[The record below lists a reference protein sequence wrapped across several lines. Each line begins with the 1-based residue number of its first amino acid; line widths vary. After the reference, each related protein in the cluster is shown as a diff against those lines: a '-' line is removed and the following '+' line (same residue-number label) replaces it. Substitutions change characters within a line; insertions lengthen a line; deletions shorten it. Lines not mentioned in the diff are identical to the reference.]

1 MPTFSMALMCIA
13 IETIV
18 LARLFWLQ
26 SYELNTLLEFKKKK
40 KIVREWINIC

>member
-1 MPTFSMALMCIA
+1 MALMCIA

-26 SYELNTLLEFKKKK
+26 SYELNALLEFKKKK
-40 KIVREWINIC
+40 FVREWINIC